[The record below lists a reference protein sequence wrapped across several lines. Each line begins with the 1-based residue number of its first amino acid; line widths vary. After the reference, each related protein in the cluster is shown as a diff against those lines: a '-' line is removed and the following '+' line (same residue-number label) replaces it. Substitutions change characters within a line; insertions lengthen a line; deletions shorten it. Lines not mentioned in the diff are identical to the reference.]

1 MLNLQWY
8 MAATYVGAV
17 VGAGFASGQ
26 EALTFFITY
35 GARGCLG
42 ILLTIVG
49 FVVMGA
55 LNFGLAQELADA
67 SYRKILEI
75 TCGIGWARYYDVVIT
90 CFLVAGVGVM
100 LAGAGSLVFQQW
112 GWHPFCGVLFTAAVA
127 GFSSMRGIEGVFW
140 VNALLVPG
148 ILLSTV
154 GLGVRGFGQLWTM
167 MQYGKADVL
176 WGTYPA
182 LIVPNWWLA
191 GLVYLAYNSLLG
203 IAACIPL
210 AASLPTRRSALLG
223 GIVGGTILG
232 ILLLASSLAIWG
244 EGLAATESQVPMA
257 VIATKAH
264 PLMGSL
270 YGIIIWS
277 AMITTAATNLFAVT
291 KRLNLSS
298 PGLATGGL
306 LTIAFI
312 LSLLGFSSLI
322 GLLYPFFGYLGGL
335 YVAQTLFYFAR
346 RWWVQALGKD
356 R

>member
-1 MLNLQWY
+1 MLGVQWY

-42 ILLTIVG
+42 ILITIVG
-49 FVVMGA
+49 FVAMGA
-55 LNFGLAQELADA
+55 LNFALAQELADG
-67 SYRKILEI
+67 SYGRILEI
-75 TCGIGWARYYDVVIT
+75 TCGASWAKYYDIVIT
-90 CFLVAGVGVM
+90 CFLLAGVGVM

-112 GWHPFCGVLFTAAVA
+112 GLPPFFGVVFTACVA
-127 GFSSMRGIEGVFW
+127 GFSSMGGIKGVFW

-148 ILLSTV
+148 IFISTV
-154 GLGVRGFGQLWTM
+154 GLGIRGLAQLWTM
-167 MQYGKADVL
+167 IQYSEANVL
-176 WGTYPA
+176 WGTYPTP
-182 LIVPNWWLA
+182 LVPNWWLA
-191 GLVYLAYNSLLG
+191 GIVYLAYNSMLG

-210 AASLPTRRSALLG
+210 AAGLPTRRHALLG
-223 GIVGGTILG
+223 GIVGGVVLG
-232 ILLLASSLAIWG
+232 ILLLASSFAIWG
-244 EGLAATESQVPMA
+244 EGLAATESPLPMA
-257 VIATKAH
+257 MIATRAH

-291 KRLNLSS
+291 KRLGTT

-306 LTIAFI
+306 LAIAFI
-312 LSLLGFSSLI
+312 LSLMGFSSLI

-335 YVAQTLFYFAR
+335 YVAQTLLYFAR
-346 RWWVQALGKD
+346 RWWFQVLGKD